1 MRKRYDWESIFNDFT
16 SWITIKSK
24 SSVLVNIAGF
34 TFLFHYY
41 IMISSIVSKA
51 KLLYGYCE
59 KEEE

>member
-34 TFLFHYY
+34 TFLF
-41 IMISSIVSKA
+41 IMLNYRHKILMFRK
-51 KLLYGYCE
+51 YN
-59 KEEE
+59 